1 MGSSHV
7 FGGLAFSIPGTSR
20 ACARATP
27 PDLPFLDG
35 PAPTDSGSP
44 AGRAS
49 ARARVVNCWP
59 RRLSRSATE
68 LLPRRAG
75 HAYTYGVG
83 TLDGAGACAGRAGCW
98 EPLAP
103 GSSFCWGPG
112 LQGSTSPSSSWSS
125 TPRRA
130 GRDKCE
136 VSRARTPTPPARA
149 PAIPPTPRTNPAPS
163 RHLAPPTR
171 RLARLASTSSP
182 FALVCAG
189 AQSCPST
196 STKVEGGAPR
206 RRGGGG
212 AACAGREGAWA
223 PRGGDVG

>member
-1 MGSSHV
+1 MGSC
-7 FGGLAFSIPGTSR
+7 GEPRASR
-20 ACARATP
+20 AATAAHGGRGGAWVRP
-27 PDLPFLDG
+27 PG
-35 PAPTDSGSP
+35 PH
-44 AGRAS
+44 
-49 ARARVVNCWP
+49 N
-59 RRLSRSATE
+59 
-68 LLPRRAG
+68 
-75 HAYTYGVG
+75 

-223 PRGGDVG
+223 PRGGDVGRAGGGGIGARHGHLQGGQ

>member
-1 MGSSHV
+1 MRP
-7 FGGLAFSIPGTSR
+7 PG
-20 ACARATP
+20 P
-27 PDLPFLDG
+27 H
-35 PAPTDSGSP
+35 
-44 AGRAS
+44 
-49 ARARVVNCWP
+49 N
-59 RRLSRSATE
+59 
-68 LLPRRAG
+68 
-75 HAYTYGVG
+75 

-171 RLARLASTSSP
+171 RLAHLASTSP
-182 FALVCAG
+182 AFALVCAQEVNL
-189 AQSCPST
+189 ALL
-196 STKVEGGAPR
+196 PR
-206 RRGGGG
+206 PGSRSARRGGATAAARPVRAGRALGCPGGSRSGDGG
-212 AACAGREGAWA
+212 ASGRAAATSKVASDGPKRATAHW
-223 PRGGDVG
+223 

>member
-1 MGSSHV
+1 MRP
-7 FGGLAFSIPGTSR
+7 PG
-20 ACARATP
+20 P
-27 PDLPFLDG
+27 H
-35 PAPTDSGSP
+35 
-44 AGRAS
+44 
-49 ARARVVNCWP
+49 N
-59 RRLSRSATE
+59 
-68 LLPRRAG
+68 
-75 HAYTYGVG
+75 

-223 PRGGDVG
+223 PRGGDVGRAGGVAGGVPRRRQGGRPGSKKGWLQWEIFFGATCGKILGGRIA